1 MALRSRRRPRSLT
14 ELGLP
19 EPDSTGRVVAVR
31 RTGREMGAPGLID
44 KGQLGKGSTGNGPS
58 PIAHSSAAPIRIL
71 GLDPGSLRTGYAVID
86 VSSGRISYVV
96 SGTIRTEGKALPE
109 RLQEIF
115 TAVAA
120 VTAEFRPHEVAV
132 EGVFMHRNADSALK
146 LGQARGAA
154 LSATFATGPRVFEY
168 APRAVKQAVV
178 GTGAAQKD
186 QVQLMVKRLLNLA
199 EPLAAD
205 AADALAIALCHAH
218 SRRLHALMAVAG
230 SRP

>member
-1 MALRSRRRPRSLT
+1 MALRSRRRPRNLA

-31 RTGREMGAPGLID
+31 RTVREMGTHGTV
-44 KGQLGKGSTGNGPS
+44 GKGRS
-58 PIAHSSAAPIRIL
+58 PDERSGTALVRIL
-71 GLDPGSLRTGYAVID
+71 GLDPGSLHTGYAVID
-86 VSSGRISYVV
+86 DRGGRLSYVV
-96 SGTIRTEGKALPE
+96 SGTIHTEGKALPQ

-120 VTAEFRPHEVAV
+120 VTAEFQPHEVAV
-132 EGVFMHRNADSALK
+132 EGVFMHRNAGSALK

-154 LSATFATGPRVFEY
+154 LSATFASGPKVFEY

>member
-1 MALRSRRRPRSLT
+1 MTGKVLRSRRRPRNLA

-19 EPDSTGRVVAVR
+19 EPDSTGRVVAAR
-31 RTGREMGAPGLID
+31 RIGREIGVRGPVG
-44 KGQLGKGSTGNGPS
+44 KGQAPVGHT
-58 PIAHSSAAPIRIL
+58 SAAPVRIL
-71 GLDPGSLRTGYAVID
+71 GLDPGSLCTGYAVID
-86 VSSGRISYVV
+86 VSGGRIAYVV
-96 SGTIRTEGKALPE
+96 SGSIRTEGKALTG

-115 TAVAA
+115 TAVAT
-120 VTAEFRPHEVAV
+120 VTTEFRPHEVAV

-154 LSATFATGPRVFEY
+154 LSATFAAGPRVFEY

-178 GTGAAQKD
+178 GTGAAQKE
-186 QVQLMVKRLLNLA
+186 QVQLMVRRLLNLT